1 MQAKTKLD
9 LWSQTLELV
18 DAIKLT
24 EQRRQKL
31 EASKSKSDLVALQTA
46 IIKTEQ
52 LANYYDK
59 KIRQE
64 ITELAEEERRRE
76 QELNMAV
83 TRFTIE
89 EDHEDQLYLP

>member
-1 MQAKTKLD
+1 MQGKTKLA

-31 EASKSKSDLVALQTA
+31 EASKTKSDLLALQTA
-46 IIKTEQ
+46 ITKAEQ
-52 LANYYDK
+52 LAYYYDK

-64 ITELAEEERRRE
+64 IADLAEEERRRE
-76 QELNMAV
+76 NELNMEIQ
-83 TRFTIE
+83 RFAIE
-89 EDHEDQLYLP
+89 GNDDVQLHFG